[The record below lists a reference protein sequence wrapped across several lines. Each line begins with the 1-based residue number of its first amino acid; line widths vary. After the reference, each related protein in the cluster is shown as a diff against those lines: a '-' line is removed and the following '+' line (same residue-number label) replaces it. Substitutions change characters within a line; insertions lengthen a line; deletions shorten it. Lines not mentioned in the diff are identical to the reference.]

1 MEELKAFK
9 PSGSQKESVN
19 TLKEI
24 INRWKDVGRVPRGKQ
39 QIDSDFNTLLDSQ
52 FQSIDLDR
60 KESQRIRF
68 ENKMNNLADQGGD
81 RSLMREKSQLR
92 KKREEAQKELNQL
105 ETNLNFFSSSNP
117 NSPFIKEAEAKVK
130 QQRDF
135 MNSLDDKIK
144 MISVEIR
151 KMQEE
156 PAEGTEDENG
166 ETPEN

>member
-1 MEELKAFK
+1 
-9 PSGSQKESVN
+9 
-19 TLKEI
+19 
-24 INRWKDVGRVPRGKQ
+24 
-39 QIDSDFNTLLDSQ
+39 
-52 FQSIDLDR
+52 
-60 KESQRIRF
+60 
-68 ENKMNNLADQGGD
+68 MNNLADQGGD